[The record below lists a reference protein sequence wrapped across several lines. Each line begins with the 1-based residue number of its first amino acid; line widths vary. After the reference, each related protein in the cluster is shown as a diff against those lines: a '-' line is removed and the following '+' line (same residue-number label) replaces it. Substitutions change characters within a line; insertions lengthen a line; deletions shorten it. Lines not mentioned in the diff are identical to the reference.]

1 MLSAAKNFAITFA
14 ASALIFGIIAYFVAG
29 AVENGITAA
38 GNDTGLT
45 TESGTGDNADVNF
58 VYVTDEN
65 GEAVIEGYRGD
76 YVLNICGNEMPLSL
90 RREDLE
96 GTATYIL

>member
-1 MLSAAKNFAITFA
+1 MFLRKDGSVKPVYDAVYN
-14 ASALIFGIIAYFVAG
+14 LIRRQWWTDGEA
-29 AVENGITAA
+29 
-38 GNDTGLT
+38 
-45 TESGTGDNADVNF
+45 
-58 VYVTDEN
+58 VTDEN